1 MRLDFIVNLI
11 KIPDIGPMQKL
22 TIQKIE
28 LPNQKQDDELI
39 QRLYDLG
46 LHPGLEI
53 EVVGSIS
60 FGSVTIVQFGST
72 RIALNK
78 EEFSCLHGR

>member
-1 MRLDFIVNLI
+1 M
-11 KIPDIGPMQKL
+11 KKL
-22 TIQKIE
+22 NIQKIE
-28 LPNQKQDDELI
+28 LPNQKRDDDLI

-53 EVVGSIS
+53 EVIGNVS
-60 FGSVTIVQFGST
+60 FNSVTIVQFGST

>member
-1 MRLDFIVNLI
+1 M
-11 KIPDIGPMQKL
+11 KKL
-22 TIQKIE
+22 KIQKIE
-28 LPNQKQDDELI
+28 LPNQKRDDDLI

-53 EVVGSIS
+53 DIVGQIS

-72 RIALNK
+72 RVALNQ
-78 EEFSCLHGR
+78 EEFSCLHGH

>member
-53 EVVGSIS
+53 KVVGSIS